1 MYLTAKTIIAHPMDC
16 CNVDGVTA
24 NLNGPSASGKG
35 RKQGQGAAG
44 QDGLDSS
51 SGQAAEAVQ
60 PAIQAMAAALGV
72 DVATSSRWSPVIS
85 ATSSE
90 SLRCRMRFPRMR
102 FRRCAPHSAISQNMF
117 QSRVARFFL
126 VRDIKTGKM
135 YQINTKLV
143 IKNRKIFQM
152 AIKCIN
158 ILKFKALKDKP
169 K

>member
-1 MYLTAKTIIAHPMDC
+1 MDC

-72 DVATSSRWSPVIS
+72 DVAT
-85 ATSSE
+85 
-90 SLRCRMRFPRMR
+90 
-102 FRRCAPHSAISQNMF
+102 F
-117 QSRVARFFL
+117 QQMVSGNFGDFFRVASVPHAFSPHAFSPLRAAQCDLSKHVSTQGCQIFL
-126 VRDIKTGKM
+126 GT
-135 YQINTKLV
+135 
-143 IKNRKIFQM
+143 
-152 AIKCIN
+152 
-158 ILKFKALKDKP
+158 
-169 K
+169 